1 MEKLDF
7 DACSCKTKPLLKLD
21 SFQKT
26 LEKKIFEGFGFITL
40 NFSLQ

>member
-7 DACSCKTKPLLKLD
+7 DACSCKTNPLLKVD

-26 LEKKIFEGFGFITL
+26 LEKKKTL
-40 NFSLQ
+40 KVLVS